1 MLPPHDHYAE
11 PFAGGA
17 AVLLSKPKPSGRAK
31 TEWLSDVNPDIVN
44 FWRVLQR
51 SDSRRRLIEQVELTP
66 YSRAV
71 YGDCITALR
80 DGGGD
85 AVRRAWAYVVTC
97 NQGRNGLGAFESR
110 WSYGK
115 GGSNQHAKSW
125 AMLPEKLE
133 HAGHRM
139 RGVRIE
145 CASYEKILERI
156 GSSMMTA
163 AFLDPPYLP
172 ETRLKPKV
180 YDHEFTDDDHRCLL
194 RIVCNSKARIILCG
208 FRNCLYDEWLC
219 DGWRRTDFKGRS
231 YTGLRTNGHSLR
243 RTLSLWANYDPPSK

>member
-44 FWRVLQR
+44 FWRMIQR
-51 SDSRRRLIEQVELTP
+51 PDSRRRLIEQVEMTP

-71 YGDCITALR
+71 YGDCIAVVR
-80 DGGGD
+80 DGGGQ
-85 AVRRAWAYVVTC
+85 AVRRAWAFLVTC
-97 NQGRNGLGAFESR
+97 NQGRNGLGAFASR

-115 GGSNQHAKSW
+115 GGTNQHADSW
-125 AMLPEKLE
+125 ANLPARLE
-133 HAGHRM
+133 RAGRRM

-145 CASYEKILERI
+145 CVPYDKMLEGIDSPR
-156 GSSMMTA
+156 TA
-163 AFLDPPYLP
+163 VVLDPPFSP

-180 YDHEFTDDDHRCLL
+180 FDHEFTDDDHRRLL
-194 RIVCNSKARIILCG
+194 RIVRKLKSRIILCG
-208 FRNCLYDEWLC
+208 YRNRLYDEWLN
-219 DGWRRTDFKGRS
+219 DGWRRTDFKGTRYTELTIKAHKLPRRVLSIWRS
-231 YTGLRTNGHSLR
+231 Y
-243 RTLSLWANYDPPSK
+243 A